1 MCRASTRLIA
11 LIVLAASLTV
21 PLPGMKRRSVC
32 IFGSDI
38 FIPNALHGK
47 VYDLPDGTFHL
58 PVFDHMKPVGQ
69 VYATALNIP
78 PQDFE
83 EYFPGVRSRVEW
95 FGIDYQGYFWIRNP
109 GEYRFS
115 LTSDDGATLMID
127 DRMIINNDGLHP
139 PKEERGKITLTAG
152 SHYMRIEYFQGIRTL
167 VALVLQI
174 APPEGNFHLFDT
186 RDYPPPL
193 EMEYNA
199 AAPGGSFLNTIKP
212 ARRAA
217 LDALETHPLPHDF
230 EYGMR
235 TLSFPTADGD
245 AQYEI
250 AFEVPKSSL
259 TPKPVPLRETRA
271 VRAQLLALV
280 RDAEGNAVATVN
292 RELAADISD
301 LQPVLTWQY
310 PLHLGRGFYTIESAV
325 FDWNGDRSS
334 AQVAYLYNRPRRGLA
349 LSDVVLIRQ
358 IEDDRSGAR
367 DPFQT
372 QGKRVTPWL
381 ASVLGSGAT
390 PYVYFIV
397 APDKAIREKPTLT
410 VQLVRNGEVAATQ
423 TAPLPPPDASG
434 RIPMLIGTA
443 AQSGSWEVQIGV
455 VQGGETT
462 AQRVAYTIR

>member
-167 VALVLQI
+167 VA
-174 APPEGNFHLFDT
+174 
-186 RDYPPPL
+186 
-193 EMEYNA
+193 
-199 AAPGGSFLNTIKP
+199 
-212 ARRAA
+212 
-217 LDALETHPLPHDF
+217 
-230 EYGMR
+230 
-235 TLSFPTADGD
+235 
-245 AQYEI
+245 
-250 AFEVPKSSL
+250 
-259 TPKPVPLRETRA
+259 
-271 VRAQLLALV
+271 
-280 RDAEGNAVATVN
+280 
-292 RELAADISD
+292 
-301 LQPVLTWQY
+301 PVLTWQC
-310 PLHLGRGFYTIESAV
+310 PLHLAPGFYTIETAV
-325 FDWNGDRSS
+325 VDWQGDRSS
-334 AQVAYLYNRPRRGLA
+334 AQVAYFHNRPRRGLA